1 MTSTL
6 VHPDRP
12 LSQLTTARLLLIF
25 YRIFL
30 CAIKIKTLHFKCSFA
45 QHLILTKNT
54 SFIFAHNF
62 MFWLYWKGM
71 EEKLWKLGKLNHVA
85 IAVPD
90 LGKLMLMNSWSHQN
104 DYCHVD
110 NPPGNFNCQI

>member
-1 MTSTL
+1 M
-6 VHPDRP
+6 
-12 LSQLTTARLLLIF
+12 
-25 YRIFL
+25 
-30 CAIKIKTLHFKCSFA
+30 HFKCSFA

-104 DYCHVD
+104 DYCHVA